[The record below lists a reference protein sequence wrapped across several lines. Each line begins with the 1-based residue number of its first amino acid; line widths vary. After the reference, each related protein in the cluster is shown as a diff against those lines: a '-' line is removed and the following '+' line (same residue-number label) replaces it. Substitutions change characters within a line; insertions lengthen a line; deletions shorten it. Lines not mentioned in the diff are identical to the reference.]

1 MTRFAPEIGKEIR
14 SFWFDLANFCF
25 FANFWFAHKT
35 GHGSL
40 TMTTLTQWT
49 RLNLQNFVTSKPT
62 WVKIGEV
69 EFYLNSEGCLILTVP
84 TWRFHKNCQP
94 SGNSLAELGYCPF
107 NVKVDF
113 DYERFSW
120 IRSDGSEI
128 KDFAWVDQQ
137 FPAYNDVLTY
147 IYGDFTLRTNRPVS
161 DVSKYSVIRFI
172 HFIQRSVFESGTTNN
187 LVGYWPV
194 WLSVFSI
201 ASLTKSKWAA
211 NQTYGYPRQRSF
223 LNVICKLVIV

>member
-1 MTRFAPEIGKEIR
+1 
-14 SFWFDLANFCF
+14 
-25 FANFWFAHKT
+25 
-35 GHGSL
+35 
-40 TMTTLTQWT
+40 MTTLTQWT

-172 HFIQRSVFESGTTNN
+172 HFIHVIHFIQPSVFESGTTNN

-201 ASLTKSKWAA
+201 ASLTKSKWAV
-211 NQTYGYPRQRSF
+211 NKTYGHPRPRNFVYPIS
-223 LNVICKLVIV
+223 KLVIVKRTVIDTVRC